1 MTRDIYDATPL
12 QVSVNMPETVP
23 LRPTRQDKLFLALV
37 LAIVLFLSLSAFFLD
52 TSVSL
57 LLAMGGCLVVLESWH
72 TALLFLERH
81 EPDANQ
87 ARLLIHVGALM
98 PWLMI
103 LGLSALFMLGLFW
116 LSDYLYYTQS
126 T

>member
-37 LAIVLFLSLSAFFLD
+37 LAIVLFLSLSAFFVD

-57 LLAMGGCLVVLESWH
+57 FIAFGGCLVVLESWH
-72 TALLFLERH
+72 TALLFLERN

-87 ARLLIHVGALM
+87 PRLLIHIGALM
-98 PWLMI
+98 PWLLI
-103 LGLSALFMLGLFW
+103 LGSSALVMLGLFW